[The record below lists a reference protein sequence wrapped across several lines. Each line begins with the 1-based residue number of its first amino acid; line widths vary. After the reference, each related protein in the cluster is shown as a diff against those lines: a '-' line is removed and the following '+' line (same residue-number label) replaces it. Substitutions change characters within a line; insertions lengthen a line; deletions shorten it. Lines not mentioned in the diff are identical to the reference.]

1 MAFTRANGIV
11 LHYQVMGRAEGPALV
26 FLNSLGSDLRIWQEL
41 VPTFTDR
48 FRVILYDK
56 RGHGLSDAPPAPYRM
71 DDHADDLLAL
81 LDGLQV
87 RSAILIGLSIGGMIA
102 QRIAVRAPERV
113 AALVLCDTAAK
124 IGTPEMWAE
133 RISSVEKDG
142 IGSIADRILE
152 RWFTPMFRTNRVED
166 YTGWKNM
173 LVRIPA
179 HGYTG
184 TCASIRDADLTMD
197 AGRIQVP
204 TLCVVGDQDGST
216 PPDLVRHTADLIPGA
231 RFEIIVNAGH
241 IPCIEQPAI
250 LMRLIEEHLREVNL
264 G

>member
-1 MAFTRANGIV
+1 MAFARANGLV
-11 LHYQVMGRAEGPALV
+11 LHYQVLGRADGPTLV
-26 FLNSLGSDLRIWQEL
+26 FLNSLGTDFRIWQE
-41 VPTFTDR
+41 VTPAFTDR

-56 RGHGLSDAPPAPYRM
+56 RGHGLSDAPPGPYTM

-81 LDGLQV
+81 LDHLQV
-87 RSAILIGLSIGGMIA
+87 KSVALVGLSVGGMIA

-124 IGTPEMWAE
+124 IGTPGMWGE
-133 RISSVEKDG
+133 RIDAVEKAG

-152 RWFTPMFRTNRVED
+152 RWFTPEFRKGRVED
-166 YTGWKNM
+166 YAGWKNM

-179 HGYTG
+179 HGYAG

-197 AGRIQVP
+197 AGKIEVP

-216 PPDLVRHTADLIPGA
+216 PPDLVRHTASLIPGA
-231 RFEIIVNAGH
+231 RFEIIQDAGH
-241 IPCIEQPAI
+241 VPCIEQPAI
-250 LMRLIEEHLREVNL
+250 LTRLIDQHFREAGLV
-264 G
+264 